1 MKVDV
6 YTKVV
11 LSVIATCLV
20 WLCLNGVIPGV
31 SAQAGP
37 SRPTPV
43 LLVDER
49 GAPLANAQGL
59 RVNVSNPAVPVV
71 IGNQTLSVA
80 LTSIERRG
88 TWQPIEVDVTKT
100 PPTAMPVP

>member
-1 MKVDV
+1 MKVDL

-20 WLCLNGVIPGV
+20 WLCLNGVTPGV

-37 SRPTPV
+37 NRPTPV
-43 LLVDER
+43 FLVDER

-71 IGNQTLSVA
+71 IVNQTLSVA

-88 TWQPIEVDVTKT
+88 AWQPIEVDVAKT
-100 PPTAMPVP
+100 PPTAMPAP